1 MTLDPLRGD
10 PECPEVQSVRR
21 CARLLCEPE
30 PELEEWVDVVSPTE
44 VETERHG
51 QVALG
56 VLTVCT
62 ALAVSAPI
70 LTALCL
76 LIVLTRRLV

>member
-21 CARLLCEPE
+21 CARLLVEPE
-30 PELEEWVDVVSPTE
+30 PEPEEWVDVISPTE

-70 LTALCL
+70 LTALWL
-76 LIVLTRRLV
+76 VIMLTRRLV

>member
-30 PELEEWVDVVSPTE
+30 PELDEWVE
-44 VETERHG
+44 VLDAGDLLAERQG
-51 QVALG
+51 LSKVG
-56 VLTVCT
+56 VLTACT

-70 LTALCL
+70 LTALCS

>member
-1 MTLDPLRGD
+1 MTSDPLRGD

-21 CARLLCEPE
+21 CARRLIDPE
-30 PELEEWVDVVSPTE
+30 PEIDEWMEVQSPAEVALERRS
-44 VETERHG
+44 
-51 QVALG
+51 QAALG